1 MVIYGEAESY
11 FMECLSAEEVEAGAY
26 YYLAQISMLRGDKAK
41 AVNYINIAIELD
53 SKVYKEIEGQSIF
66 APIIKH
72 IKPPD
77 FNTTLNKPILKKLS
91 KKEKLTQKHLKET
104 YYLVNKLNNNDIK
117 MIKNI
122 KKNVELE
129 EENQI
134 EKDEK

>member
-1 MVIYGEAESY
+1 
-11 FMECLSAEEVEAGAY
+11 MECLSAEEVEAGSY

-72 IKPPD
+72 IKLPD
-77 FNTTLNKPILKKLS
+77 FNTTLNKPILKELS
-91 KKEKLTQKHLKET
+91 KKEKMTQKHLKET

-122 KKNVELE
+122 KKNIELE

>member
-11 FMECLSAEEVEAGAY
+11 FMECLSAEEVESGSY

-41 AVNYINIAIELD
+41 AVNYINVAIELD
-53 SKVYKEIEGQSIF
+53 SKVYKEIENQSIF

-77 FNTTLNKPILKKLS
+77 LNTTLNKKVLKKIS
-91 KKEKLTQKHLKET
+91 KKEILTQKHLKET

-117 MIKNI
+117 MMKNI
-122 KKNVELE
+122 KKNVQLE